1 MTAALLSLRGLC
13 KSFGAVVASEEVT
26 LDLGAGE
33 CLALIGPNGAGKS
46 TLLAQLA
53 GALTPDAGQVL
64 FEGRDISRL
73 PAHARA
79 LAGLGRTFQ
88 TSSIFPEFTVLQN
101 VMLSVQA
108 QSRRSFGLWR
118 PAGRDPRL
126 TAPARAAL
134 EAVGLA
140 GRAELPAAELAHGEH
155 RQLELAMTLAGE
167 PKALLLDEPMAGMAG
182 ADSQRMIEV
191 LRGLKGRIALLL
203 VEHDMDAVFAL
214 ADRIAV
220 MSLGRVIAEGPP
232 AAVRDDPAV
241 REAYLGEAPD
251 RAGEEVV
258 PDAAS

>member
-1 MTAALLSLRGLC
+1 MTPALLSVRGLC

-26 LDLGAGE
+26 LDLTAGE

-53 GALTPDAGQVL
+53 GALAPDAGQVL
-64 FEGRDISRL
+64 FEDRDISRL

-118 PAGRDPRL
+118 PAGGDPRL

-140 GRAELPAAELAHGEH
+140 GRAALPAAELAHGEH
-155 RQLELAMTLAGE
+155 RQLELAMTLAAE
-167 PKALLLDEPMAGMAG
+167 PKVLLLDEPMAGMAG

-191 LRGLKGRIALLL
+191 LRGLKGRVALLL

-241 REAYLGEAPD
+241 RAAYLGEASEQTGD
-251 RAGEEVV
+251 GEAA
-258 PDAAS
+258 DAAS